1 MDNKLLSVKEMI
13 KDACENTGLDFDR
26 LWCGENSQ
34 SFSLSA
40 VMTED
45 QIRQAD
51 IHPETKQARKAQW
64 ELMSIIF
71 QKYMDSYPAN
81 AVFKQKL
88 YEDLMN
94 CLQYVLDVYALVS
107 SDKLKTALSKAN
119 SDAAEWKRQFREK
132 QTEAERAEAERAE
145 REKAVEDELRTLRR
159 DKTVSGYQA
168 QCLALGYT
176 QELAL
181 RAAEAMADND
191 AAAIMACQQEFLDA
205 KQKELTEQ
213 TAQILWLT
221 AY

>member
-1 MDNKLLSVKEMI
+1 MRIDTAKIEGYAEMSAEDKLKALEEFEFEAPAP
-13 KDACENTGLDFDR
+13 KD
-26 LWCGENSQ
+26 
-34 SFSLSA
+34 
-40 VMTED
+40 
-45 QIRQAD
+45 
-51 IHPETKQARKAQW
+51 
-64 ELMSIIF
+64 
-71 QKYMDSYPAN
+71 
-81 AVFKQKL
+81 
-88 YEDLMN
+88 
-94 CLQYVLDVYALVS
+94 S
-107 SDKLKTALSKAN
+107 SDEVNKLKTALSKAN

-205 KQKELTEQ
+205 KQKELEAAALNNQPTLTTGSPP
-213 TAQILWLT
+213 TAQGADLEALNKQRRYFGLPPIKQ
-221 AY
+221 